1 MASRNNKRK
10 EKRGKSYWKELK
22 RGDRVDSIAVSVFV
36 FILIEFEDQKQIP
49 KEI

>member
-1 MASRNNKRK
+1 MAGRKKKRK
-10 EKRGKSYWKELK
+10 EKRGTSYWKELK

-36 FILIEFEDQKQIP
+36 FIFIKFDNQKQIY